1 MNSAVYIYPY
11 SRVCTETETGG
22 QTVNKAKDGYHKGKM
37 PYHYLGIGI
46 YLRYEHIYI
55 YTVYTN
61 S

>member
-37 PYHYLGIGI
+37 PYHYFTGSKVFVSLF
-46 YLRYEHIYI
+46 
-55 YTVYTN
+55 
-61 S
+61 